1 VHIAIGGRPIETRS
15 GFSRR
20 ICSIR
25 ARRDCRTN
33 LGLKADPSDRPLW
46 LKFYRTRR
54 PRRCLGRV
62 LINPVQQPLADVP
75 IFAARC
81 RRVTDGAE
89 PRRHKAFRCADRY
102 ASRDQPDFERRV
114 REVLGPSA
122 VDGCSSFD
130 RSGPGIR
137 RIHQAR
143 RSAKAVRRRK
153 AGAAMVRSGLECAPC
168 LASRQRPDDS
178 LVVTLGDGRQLVP
191 VLLTRLRYV
200 VQVAEDHPATEAGLM
215 LHH

>member
-1 VHIAIGGRPIETRS
+1 VALT
-15 GFSRR
+15 
-20 ICSIR
+20 
-25 ARRDCRTN
+25 CRV
-33 LGLKADPSDRPLW
+33 S
-46 LKFYRTRR
+46 R
-54 PRRCLGRV
+54 PRELGRV